1 MLILRLNKCECE
13 IEMDIIDLFHNEMGV
28 SCLAHIGFIQQRGK
42 APPPLDFRPDL
53 FQHAT
58 TSRATI
64 LLGPQNTPEVTSEG
78 LNFKHF
84 LGKHTPTP
92 PRSSVI
98 HIIHSIPSL
107 TETG

>member
-1 MLILRLNKCECE
+1 MLIYQ
-13 IEMDIIDLFHNEMGV
+13 IEMDIIDLFHNEMGA
-28 SCLAHIGFIQQRGK
+28 SCLAHIGVHTGREE
-42 APPPLDFRPDL
+42 PPLPPLDFRPNL

-84 LGKHTPTP
+84 LG
-92 PRSSVI
+92 
-98 HIIHSIPSL
+98 SIPPHPPGAVRFTLSIL
-107 TETG
+107 SPP